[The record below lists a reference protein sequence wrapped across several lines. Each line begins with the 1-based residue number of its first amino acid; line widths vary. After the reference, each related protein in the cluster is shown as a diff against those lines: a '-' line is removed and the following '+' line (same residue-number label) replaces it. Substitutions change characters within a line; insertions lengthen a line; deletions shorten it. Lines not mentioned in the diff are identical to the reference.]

1 MGGTRITNPIVIAQC
16 DAMRRCFAVA
26 QKVSESICPILLIGE
41 SGTGKTLCAQ
51 WIHAAGRLRAAFISI
66 DCGSSDTDVLKDLID
81 APCERKMRRLR
92 RQNDAS
98 AQSFTL
104 FLNNISE
111 LPRDL
116 QKRLANSIQE
126 TKYGALTGS
135 KTESRIIAATNR
147 DPVSEIR
154 EGRLTEDLYYRLS
167 AVTIRM
173 PPLRERKEDIPLLV
187 EHILLGLSRTGKRRS
202 LSAAALLQL
211 TSYEWP
217 GNIRELQTF
226 LEGAIALSSGPII
239 QPNDLPPMVGAQLL
253 LPVRTLEEVE
263 REAIKIALARTGGN
277 KIVAARSLGIGKTT
291 MYRKLQKYKAE
302 GRKGRGK

>member
-1 MGGTRITNPIVIAQC
+1 
-16 DAMRRCFAVA
+16 
-26 QKVSESICPILLIGE
+26 
-41 SGTGKTLCAQ
+41 
-51 WIHAAGRLRAAFISI
+51 
-66 DCGSSDTDVLKDLID
+66 
-81 APCERKMRRLR
+81 
-92 RQNDAS
+92 
-98 AQSFTL
+98 
-104 FLNNISE
+104 
-111 LPRDL
+111 
-116 QKRLANSIQE
+116 
-126 TKYGALTGS
+126 
-135 KTESRIIAATNR
+135 
-147 DPVSEIR
+147 
-154 EGRLTEDLYYRLS
+154 
-167 AVTIRM
+167 M